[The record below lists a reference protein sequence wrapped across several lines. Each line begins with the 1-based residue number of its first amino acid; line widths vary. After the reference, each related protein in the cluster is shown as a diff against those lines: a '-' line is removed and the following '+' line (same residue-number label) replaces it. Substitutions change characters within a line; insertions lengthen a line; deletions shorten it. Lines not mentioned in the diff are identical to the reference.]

1 VYLPLRRAGAEF
13 HSSAEG
19 RAAAARILDVLDAA
33 DAAVP
38 PTDESEARPLPDPAL
53 HPVHLVRVTVRH
65 SGRAQPVLDAVDLT
79 LRPGEHVAVV
89 GESGSGKSTL
99 LNVLMGFVVPES
111 GAVAISDELLSACS
125 LREWRRNVAWV
136 PQRPALIR
144 GTIEDN
150 LRLGNPDAAAEQL
163 TQALVRSGLDG
174 LVARLPDG
182 LATPVGEGGL
192 TLSGGER
199 QRIAIGR
206 AVLRDVPVVLLDE
219 PTAHLDTAREE
230 ELRDALA
237 PWLEGRTVVMA
248 AHRGGLVGRVDRTI
262 TLVAGNAVAE
272 HVVAGDCV
280 TPAYADGRVT
290 ASGVT
295 P

>member
-1 VYLPLRRAGAEF
+1 
-13 HSSAEG
+13 
-19 RAAAARILDVLDAA
+19 
-33 DAAVP
+33 
-38 PTDESEARPLPDPAL
+38 
-53 HPVHLVRVTVRH
+53 
-65 SGRAQPVLDAVDLT
+65 
-79 LRPGEHVAVV
+79 
-89 GESGSGKSTL
+89 
-99 LNVLMGFVVPES
+99 
-111 GAVAISDELLSACS
+111 
-125 LREWRRNVAWV
+125 
-136 PQRPALIR
+136 
-144 GTIEDN
+144 
-150 LRLGNPDAAAEQL
+150 
-163 TQALVRSGLDG
+163 
-174 LVARLPDG
+174 
-182 LATPVGEGGL
+182 
-192 TLSGGER
+192 
-199 QRIAIGR
+199 
-206 AVLRDVPVVLLDE
+206 VLRDVPVVLLDE